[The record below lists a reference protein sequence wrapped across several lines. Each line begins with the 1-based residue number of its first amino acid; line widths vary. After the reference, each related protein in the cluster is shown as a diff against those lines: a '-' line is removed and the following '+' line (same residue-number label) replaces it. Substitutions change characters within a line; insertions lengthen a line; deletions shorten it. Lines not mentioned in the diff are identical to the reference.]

1 MKKAYTLIFVALF
14 AMLGLKAQAAMW
26 LVGDAFND
34 GWKESG
40 NVQMVEG
47 NDGIYTYTANLTAGK
62 GFAFFKDNEGW
73 NNQRG
78 PQTKEAAPTGDW
90 EVTASGS
97 NSWKVATTG
106 EYKIEYNYETD
117 QAKIAL
123 VTQEQFDPTKRK
135 FAVTGAAFGGWN
147 MPPAANQTFTNNG
160 DGTYTLKY
168 EGATA
173 GEFKLSSVAADVDFT
188 SNWDEVFNPGTLGVS
203 PLVEGDNIL
212 SSKYGWDNMNFPVS
226 GNVTLTISDVTESS
240 CKLNIAVNEVPDK
253 AWYIAGNF
261 TTPQWGDGKLAMTD
275 NGDGTFSITVNGMQ
289 TGNEFKFVN
298 EYDRWFGGETTD
310 ISANNCT
317 DIALSNSGDNF
328 KIASGGG
335 DLTFT
340 IDAENKLTVTGWE
353 EPVVDYL
360 LHYGTASSDWQDVTF
375 VAGEGDNEGKLVATA
390 TFAKNT
396 EFGIKHGD
404 TWYAGLVEQG
414 DNYIIKYDWCTNIPL
429 DSEGNIK
436 NFLIAEAGTYTF
448 VLTVGQEGITMDVQ
462 GLVEPQYVLN
472 YGHDGENDWQ
482 NATFVVGEGTYE
494 GKLVA
499 KDVEFTAVKTQ
510 FGVKYGD
517 IWYAGLPNAGEGLY
531 WIHDTWCTNI
541 PLSTGDGVKNF
552 IINEIGTYTFVLTV
566 GENSITMDVEGFP
579 VAPVLGD
586 VDGNG
591 SVDVSDVNAIINI
604 ILGKA
609 NAADY
614 PNANVNGDSG
624 VDVTDVNAVI
634 NIILGKSG
642 DTTGEGE

>member
-26 LVGDAFND
+26 LVGDAFN
-34 GWKESG
+34 GWNESG
-40 NVQMVEG
+40 NVQMEA

-62 GFAFFKDNEGW
+62 GFAFFKDSEGW
-73 NNQRG
+73 SNQRG
-78 PQTKEAAPTGDW
+78 PQTNGAAPTGDW

-123 VTQEQFDPTKRK
+123 VTQEQFDPAKRK
-135 FAVTGAAFGGWN
+135 FAVTGDAFGGWN
-147 MPPAANQTFTNNG
+147 MPPAANQTFTNND
-160 DGTYTLKY
+160 DGTYTLKF
-168 EGATA
+168 EGAKAA
-173 GEFKLSSVAADVDFT
+173 GFKLSGVGINDVFDE
-188 SNWDEVFNPGTLGVS
+188 NWSVFNSGVLGKAS
-203 PLVEGDNIL
+203 LAEGNNEL
-212 SSKYGWDNMNFPVS
+212 SNSFGSGNMTFPVS
-226 GNVTLTISDVTESS
+226 GNVTLIISDVTESS
-240 CKLNIAVNEVPDK
+240 CKLNITVDQEIVPDK
-253 AWYIAGNF
+253 AWFIAGSF
-261 TTPQWGDGKLAMTD
+261 TNWADGKLALVGND
-275 NGDGTFSITVNGMQ
+275 DGTFSITVQGVQ
-289 TGNEFKFVN
+289 AGAEFKFIN
-298 EYDRWFGGETTD
+298 ENGGWFGGLSSEAD
-310 ISANNCT
+310 INPDHCT
-317 DIALSNSGDNF
+317 GIALVEGDNF
-328 KIASGGG
+328 KISSGGG

-375 VAGEGDNEGKLVATA
+375 VAGEGENEGKLVATA
-390 TFAKNT
+390 TFAENT

-448 VLTVGQEGITMDVQ
+448 VLTVGEEGITMDVQ
-462 GLVEPQYVLN
+462 GLVEPQTEYVLN

-482 NATFVVGEGTYE
+482 NATFVAGEGTYE

-499 KDVEFTAVKTQ
+499 KDVEFTADTQ
-510 FGVKYGD
+510 FRVKYGD
-517 IWYAGLPNAGEGLY
+517 IWYAGLPNAGEDLY
-531 WIHDTWCTNI
+531 WIHDTWCTDI

-552 IINEIGTYTFVLTV
+552 IINEAGTYTFVLTV
-566 GENSITMDVEGFP
+566 GENVIRMDVEGFP

-586 VDGNG
+586 LNGDGKA
-591 SVDVSDVNAIINI
+591 DVTDVNIIVNM
-604 ILGKA
+604 ILGKQA
-609 NAADY
+609 KTEAGNL
-614 PNANVNGDSG
+614 NGDDD
-624 VDVTDVNAVI
+624 VDVTDVNLLV

>member
-1 MKKAYTLIFVALF
+1 MKKITLFFSLL
-14 AMLGLKAQAAMW
+14 AMMIVGLQAQAADVYTVCGSSSALFGNTWDPTNTANDMTLQDGSYV
-26 LVGDAFND
+26 LVKENVALNSGLIEYKVVKNHVWGEGEVPSSGNKSFSIA
-34 GWKESG
+34 ESG
-40 NVQMVEG
+40 TYNV
-47 NDGIYTYTANLTAGK
+47 T
-62 GFAFFKDNEGW
+62 FKLSDSEL
-73 NNQRG
+73 
-78 PQTKEAAPTGDW
+78 AAD
-90 EVTASGS
+90 V
-97 NSWKVATTG
+97 
-106 EYKIEYNYETD
+106 
-117 QAKIAL
+117 QL
-123 VTQEQFDPTKRK
+123 VSESPVQFDATARK

-160 DGTYTLKY
+160 DGTYTLKF
-168 EGATA
+168 EGAKAA
-173 GEFKLSSVAADVDFT
+173 GFKLSGVGINDVFDE
-188 SNWDEVFNPGTLGVS
+188 NWSVFNGGVLGKAS
-203 PLVEGDNIL
+203 LAEGDNDL
-212 SSKYGWDNMNFPVS
+212 SNEFGSAGNMTFPVS

-240 CKLNIAVNEVPDK
+240 CKLNITVDQEIVPDK
-253 AWYIAGNF
+253 AWYIAGSF
-261 TTPQWGDGKLAMTD
+261 TNWADGKLALVGND
-275 NGDGTFSITVNGMQ
+275 DGTFSITVQGVQ
-289 TGNEFKFVN
+289 AGAEFKFIN
-298 EYDRWFGGETTD
+298 ENGGWFGGETTD

-317 DIALSNSGDNF
+317 DIALSTSGDNF

-360 LHYGTASSDWQDVTF
+360 LHYGTASSEWQDVTF
-375 VAGEGDNEGKLVATA
+375 VAGEGENEGKLVATA
-390 TFAKNT
+390 TFAENT
-396 EFGIKHGD
+396 EIGIKHGA

-448 VLTVGQEGITMDVQ
+448 VLTVGEEGITMDVQ
-462 GLVEPQYVLN
+462 GLVEPQTEYLLH

-482 NATFVVGEGTYE
+482 NATFVAGEGTYE

-531 WIHDTWCTNI
+531 WIHDTWCTDI

-566 GENSITMDVEGFP
+566 GGNGITMDVEGFP

-586 VDGNG
+586 LNGDGKA
-591 SVDVSDVNAIINI
+591 DVTDVNIIVNM
-604 ILGKA
+604 ILGKQA
-609 NAADY
+609 KTEAGNL
-614 PNANVNGDSG
+614 NGDDD
-624 VDVTDVNAVI
+624 VDVTDVNLLV

>member
-26 LVGDAFND
+26 LVGDAFN
-34 GWKESG
+34 GWNESG
-40 NVQMVEG
+40 NNVQMEAK
-47 NDGIYTYTANLTAGK
+47 DGIYTYTANLTEGK

-73 NNQRG
+73 SNQRG
-78 PQTKEAAPTGDW
+78 PQTDGAAPTGDW
-90 EVTASGS
+90 EETASGS

-106 EYKIEYNYETD
+106 KYKIEYNYETD

-123 VTQEQFDPTKRK
+123 VTQEQFDPAKRK

-147 MPPAANQTFTNNG
+147 MPPTDAQTFTNNG
-160 DGTYTLKY
+160 DGTYTLKF
-168 EGATA
+168 EGAKAA
-173 GEFKLSSVAADVDFT
+173 GFKLSGVGINDVFDENWSVFDSGV
-188 SNWDEVFNPGTLGVS
+188 LGKAS
-203 PLVEGDNIL
+203 LAEGDNDL
-212 SSKYGWDNMNFPVS
+212 SHDYGGNMTFPVS

-240 CKLNIAVNEVPDK
+240 CKLNIAVNEVVVPDK

-298 EYDRWFGGETTD
+298 EYDSWFGGETTD

-317 DIALSNSGDNF
+317 DIALSTSGDIF

-340 IDAENKLTVTGWE
+340 IDAENELTVTGWE

-360 LHYGTASSDWQDVTF
+360 LHYGTTEEGAVWQD
-375 VAGEGDNEGKLVATA
+375 A
-390 TFAKNT
+390 
-396 EFGIKHGD
+396 I
-404 TWYAGLVEQG
+404 
-414 DNYIIKYDWCTNIPL
+414 
-429 DSEGNIK
+429 
-436 NFLIAEAGTYTF
+436 
-448 VLTVGQEGITMDVQ
+448 
-462 GLVEPQYVLN
+462 
-472 YGHDGENDWQ
+472 
-482 NATFVVGEGTYE
+482 FVVGEGTYE

-499 KDVEFTAVKTQ
+499 KDVEFTANTQ

-531 WIHDTWCTNI
+531 WIHDTWCTSI

-552 IINEIGTYTFVLTV
+552 IINEAGTYTFVLTV